1 MAHEE
6 LELVA
11 NVRDFTTLFSVILR
25 RESSEWLESS
35 IKNDLDILFGLSLSQ
50 ILLSLSTPSSVGRGY
65 EKDCLTSLFS

>member
-1 MAHEE
+1 M
-6 LELVA
+6 
-11 NVRDFTTLFSVILR
+11 ILR

-50 ILLSLSTPSSVGRGY
+50 ILLSLSTPSSVRTGY